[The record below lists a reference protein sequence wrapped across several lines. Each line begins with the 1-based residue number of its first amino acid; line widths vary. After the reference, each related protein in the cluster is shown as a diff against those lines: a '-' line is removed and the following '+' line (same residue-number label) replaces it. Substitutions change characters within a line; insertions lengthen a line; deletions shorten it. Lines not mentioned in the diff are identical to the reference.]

1 LSQQYFELGVASGL
15 SEFVEM
21 QLAFMSQTYL
31 VASEGVFSFS
41 DWSIDD
47 QNYLVLHLE
56 NLSIHGKNTLEEY
69 PEKTIKILLPTTPL
83 TPCVWNWQGISYR
96 VFVFSDD
103 PGLKH

>member
-1 LSQQYFELGVASGL
+1 
-15 SEFVEM
+15 
-21 QLAFMSQTYL
+21 
-31 VASEGVFSFS
+31 VASEGVFAFE
-41 DWSIDD
+41 DWLIDD
-47 QNYLVLHLE
+47 QNYLQLPLE
-56 NLSIHGKNTLEEY
+56 KMSQHGINTLEEY